1 MESKTLNGKKRGTPK
16 KSQAGFNDPEGIS
29 SVAKFGVSEL
39 TGIEKNIKNY
49 SEFVSWARWYPDLF
63 LDLIKPSTGGI
74 TLHLD
79 QRIFMRAIM
88 RFVALYGVMPRGW
101 SKTFLEVL
109 CMMIV
114 AIFFPGIELA
124 LTAQTQDNAAKLLK
138 DKYTEIIK
146 YYPMLAAEVVRTT
159 FVKGNSEVVFANKS
173 VINILAN
180 SESSKG
186 QRRRRLA
193 IEESALLNNV
203 TYDSALKPIV
213 DVPRRTVGKLAVVDP
228 SELNQQINFFTTPGF
243 RASYEYARCLN
254 MANSMKHLSGDIVL
268 GATWRL
274 SCWYGRGMTKAQVLQ
289 TKRDMSPISFAQ
301 NYCGR
306 WVGSSENSLVD
317 IQKLLNTRTL
327 KDAESKGDPNGEYYL
342 GVDVA
347 RSVKKGNCISAVAV
361 IKVIRTPAG
370 KIKECRLVN
379 IYEISNTSDFTV
391 QAAEIKKI
399 KKIFNARIVC
409 VDTNGLGIGLHD
421 ELIKESFD
429 PLTGESL
436 GCWNTINTDVTPEL
450 PDSERCLYDLKPQ
463 SANSQIIMTFMDMV
477 ESGRLRLLVKK
488 DYTEYSFEDMENQR
502 ANILPYLLT
511 DSLIEETSNLKL
523 KLLNGGK
530 IGIEMVIKNYSKDKF
545 SALEYVLWYVKTFED
560 NITEKEDDIDAMI
573 ACVLM

>member
-1 MESKTLNGKKRGTPK
+1 MTELTKNGKKLGRPKSVFAGVNDAEGT
-16 KSQAGFNDPEGIS
+16 AT
-29 SVAKFGVSEL
+29 VSKIGNNEL
-39 TGIEKNIKNY
+39 SGIEKNIKNY
-49 SEFVSWARWYPDLF
+49 LEFISWARWYPDLF
-63 LDLIKPSTGGI
+63 LDLIKPEKGSI

-79 QRIFMRAIM
+79 QRVFMRSIV
-88 RFVALYGVMPRGW
+88 RFYSIYGVFPRGYG
-101 SKTFLEVL
+101 KTFKEVL
-109 CMMIV
+109 CMILV
-114 AIFFPGIELA
+114 AILFPGIELA
-124 LTAQTQDNAAKLLK
+124 MTAQTQDNAAKLLK
-138 DKYTEIIK
+138 DKYMEVIK
-146 YYPMLAAEVVRTT
+146 YYPMLAGEVVKTT
-159 FVKGNSEVVFANKS
+159 FGKGNAEIVFVNRSVV
-173 VINILAN
+173 NILAN

-213 DVPRRTVGKLAVVDP
+213 DVPRRTVGKLAIVDP
-228 SELNQQINFFTTPGF
+228 SELNQQINFFTTSGF
-243 RASYEYARCLN
+243 RASFEYSRCLS
-254 MANSMKHLSGDIVL
+254 MARAMRNLEGVIVL
-268 GATWRL
+268 GADWRL
-274 SCWYGRGMTKAQVLQ
+274 SCWYERGMTKAQVLQ
-289 TKRDMSPISFAQ
+289 TKRDVSPISFAQ
-301 NYCGR
+301 NYCSR

-399 KKIFNARIVC
+399 KRLFNARIVC

-436 GCWNTINTDVTPEL
+436 GCWNTINTDVAPEL

-530 IGIEMVIKNYSKDKF
+530 IGVEMVVKNYSKDKF